1 MAKTNL
7 KEDKKEEIDLTKVKE
22 ELTDYIDLQI
32 KKSFKEELERTYNKI
47 IREKKRRLFF
57 KNIIILILLC
67 VIIFLLYI
75 LYTNNYF
82 NKYFEDK
89 PVISAPLKDKENEKE
104 NTEEKED
111 TIIQK
116 PTLDEL
122 IKEYEYLLEDI
133 IINEESSYLKDYYN
147 GNLTDELKNYLAFNL
162 IDFSNLSKEDDNQII
177 ESNILESSYSKIF
190 NDKYQSISFDYNG
203 VKIKY
208 IKVLNAYLTD
218 KIITKEESNIQRE
231 IIDIKVN
238 NNMVEIT
245 TIEGLIKDNKLYNL
259 LTKNEIKKYT
269 KNSKL
274 KNYEDKLNKVIYTFN
289 NEKLESI
296 SK

>member
-104 NTEEKED
+104 DSEEKED

-122 IKEYEYLLEDI
+122 IKEYEYLLENI
-133 IINEESSYLKDYYN
+133 NINEESSYLKDYYN

-238 NNMVEIT
+238 NNMVDIT